1 MFVRKKLKVN
11 VCNALITRNYPND
24 SLKKKR
30 RISKILKNVDC
41 EQSTAATLTLELN
54 VVVAYVNV
62 TA

>member
-41 EQSTAATLTLELN
+41 ETAATLTLELN